1 MLLIIFLIQQDM
13 SKKLIIILHSAFSI
27 INYHIKKIPAIL

>member
-13 SKKLIIILHSAFSI
+13 SKKLIIILHSPLSI
-27 INYHIKKIPAIL
+27 IHYM

>member
-27 INYHIKKIPAIL
+27 IHYK